1 VRRYVAKGEI
11 ICFRGPLFVFLC
23 QREISRKLPTTRAEL
38 LRHARSRALTQGRWN
53 PHGAIMLGG
62 TFGFLGPSPLLST
75 IFRASSNARAG
86 VGSGGVL
93 VSRNPSSS

>member
-1 VRRYVAKGEI
+1 M
-11 ICFRGPLFVFLC
+11 
-23 QREISRKLPTTRAEL
+23 
-38 LRHARSRALTQGRWN
+38 
-53 PHGAIMLGG
+53 MLGG
-62 TFGFLGPSPLLST
+62 TLSFLGPSTLLST